1 MFHSIRLLT
10 HSQWNPAFQFK
21 MQSVCSK
28 QFTLSW
34 LGVILLQPLRA
45 RVMPC
50 FRGNKLPDRLP
61 HFTLHATLESLLV
74 PLCYSTFSLRFEKEH
89 LFERGIILFFFFK
102 KKKDIKETNVSLF
115 VERLRIGA
123 QQSQQRAAGCM
134 KARVCLERALSSTIR
149 HGDIQLPISS
159 FSLSE
164 VHVRLCGV
172 AVCVCLFSI
181 NSLLLGCLQVCN
193 YSLELTDSG

>member
-1 MFHSIRLLT
+1 MRRWRASSCHSATAPSPLGLRRSICL
-10 HSQWNPAFQFK
+10 K
-21 MQSVCSK
+21 EE
-28 QFTLSW
+28 LS
-34 LGVILLQPLRA
+34 
-45 RVMPC
+45 
-50 FRGNKLPDRLP
+50 F
-61 HFTLHATLESLLV
+61 
-74 PLCYSTFSLRFEKEH
+74 
-89 LFERGIILFFFFK
+89 FFFFK

-164 VHVRLCGV
+164 VHVQLCGV